1 MAAEITAEC
10 LLLAAAAGVTSLLAL
25 VRIVQGAVLQ
35 YRETG
40 TLLTRYPD
48 TPAMRRWHHVNN
60 VLLGSISCVVSFVV
74 ACHLAYAAWWG
85 ERNGMNGWR
94 VCLYGVPLFLGA
106 SVFIGIAVWRS
117 TRRTPKD

>member
-1 MAAEITAEC
+1 MINC
-10 LLLAAAAGVTSLLAL
+10 LVVSVLAGLLTLLAL
-25 VRIVQGAVLQ
+25 VRIVQGVLLQ
-35 YRETG
+35 RRETG
-40 TLLTRYPD
+40 TLWSWFPD
-48 TPAMRRWHHVNN
+48 TPATRRWQHVNN
-60 VLLGSISCVVSFVV
+60 VLFGSIGCVVSFVV

-85 ERNGMNGWR
+85 ERNGMTGWR